1 MKLRIDKY
9 LSDMGEGTR
18 TEIKTYIKKKLVTI
32 NDVIVKS
39 PSEKADTEADVVCLN
54 SVQIPY
60 VTYEYYLLN
69 KPAGV
74 ISATEDRHTAT
85 VLDLIKDKKR
95 DDLFPVGR
103 LDKDTEGLLLITND
117 GALAH
122 KLLSPKK
129 HVDKKYYVETD
140 GLLLDEHI
148 ELFKQGVELEEDFV
162 TLPAKLE
169 ILHSNK
175 EGSKAY
181 LTIREGKFHQVKR
194 MMEAVDNTV
203 TYLKRLSMGSLILPE
218 DMKAGEYRALTD
230 IEINSLKED

>member
-18 TEIKTYIKKKLVTI
+18 TEIKAYIKKKLVTI
-32 NDVIVKS
+32 NGVVVKS
-39 PSEKADTEADVVCLN
+39 PSDKADTDTDVVCLN

-60 VTYEYYLLN
+60 ISYEYYLLN

-74 ISATEDRHTAT
+74 ISATEDKHTAT

-122 KLLSPKK
+122 NLLSPKK

-140 GLLLDEHI
+140 GLLMDEHI
-148 ELFKQGVELEEDFV
+148 EVFKQGVILEEDFV
-162 TLPAKLE
+162 TLPARLE
-169 ILHSNK
+169 ILHSSK

-194 MMEAVDNTV
+194 MMEAVNNTV
-203 TYLKRLSMGSLILPE
+203 TYLKRLSMGSLVLPE
-218 DMKAGEYRALTD
+218 NMKAGEYRALID
-230 IEINSLKED
+230 SEINSLKED